1 MDLHQAVLTRRTIQ
15 RYDGTPVAR
24 DALDRALE
32 AAHHAPCHK
41 LTWPWRFTV
50 LGPEG
55 RRFLVD
61 LAVRLNQ
68 AKKKDRPPEQVEATV
83 RGRLGSAGTLVV
95 VSQVL
100 AADAFRRE
108 EDYAATACA
117 IQNLCLSLHADGYGT
132 KWSTGG
138 FTRHPDTYERLGIDA
153 DRERIVGV
161 VLAGT
166 PCAEVKTPPRPELQ
180 QVVRRLA

>member
-117 IQNLCLSLHADGYGT
+117 IQNLCLSLHASGYGS

-138 FTRHPDTYERLGIDA
+138 FTRHPEAYAHLQLDPEL
-153 DRERIVGV
+153 ERIVGV
-161 VLAGT
+161 VLAGR
-166 PCAEVKTPPRPELQ
+166 PACEVNAPPRPEVGL
-180 QVVRRLA
+180 VVRHTA